1 MWGVAVAMPY
11 IFMEIIFLVCYNENK
26 IANFN
31 SNRRR

>member
-11 IFMEIIFLVCYNENK
+11 IFMGIIFLVCYNENK